1 MTKISLTPIIDV
13 VFILLIFFML
23 ATNFQSF
30 NKTEIKISNETASVS
45 QSDKK
50 IFLIEFNKDSEFKLN
65 GTTASLDSIKTDII
79 SSKNNGDDFI
89 VITKPLKGADVQ
101 LILGVLANLK
111 SSNIENVTLGVS
123 KNNTNTDD
131 AYSKTKESMEL
142 PLGIDP
148 LDYTIKNTIL
158 QK

>member
-30 NKTEIKISNETASVS
+30 NKTEIKISNETASIS

-50 IFLIEFNKDSEFKLN
+50 IFLIEFNKNSEFKLN
-65 GTTASLDSIKTDII
+65 GTTASLDSIKSDII
-79 SSKNNGDDFI
+79 SSKNNGDDFV
-89 VITKPLKGADVQ
+89 VITKPLEGADVQ
-101 LILGVLANLK
+101 LILSVLANLK

-123 KNNTNTDD
+123 KDNADTYNN
-131 AYSKTKESMEL
+131 KKESVKM
-142 PLGIDP
+142 PL
-148 LDYTIKNTIL
+148 LEKL
-158 QK
+158 

>member
-50 IFLIEFNKDSEFKLN
+50 IFLMEFNKDSEFKLN
-65 GTTASLDSIKTDII
+65 GTAASLDSIKSDII
-79 SSKNNGDDFI
+79 SSKNDGDDFI
-89 VITKPLKGADVQ
+89 VITKPLKGVDVQ
-101 LILGVLANLK
+101 LILSVFANLK
-111 SSNIENVTLGVS
+111 SSNIENVTLGIS
-123 KNNTNTDD
+123 KNNTDD
-131 AYSKTKESMEL
+131 SYDNKKKSVKM
-142 PLGIDP
+142 PL
-148 LDYTIKNTIL
+148 LEKL
-158 QK
+158 

>member
-30 NKTEIKISNETASVS
+30 NKTEIKMSNETASVS

-65 GTTASLDSIKTDII
+65 GTVASLDSIKSDII
-79 SSKNNGDDFI
+79 SSKNDGDDFI
-89 VITKPLKGADVQ
+89 VITKPLKGVDVQ
-101 LILGVLANLK
+101 LILSVFANLK
-111 SSNIENVTLGVS
+111 SSNIENVTLGIS
-123 KNNTNTDD
+123 KNNTDD
-131 AYSKTKESMEL
+131 SYDNKKKAVKM
-142 PLGIDP
+142 PL
-148 LDYTIKNTIL
+148 LRK
-158 QK
+158 Q

>member
-30 NKTEIKISNETASVS
+30 NKTEIEISNEAASVS

-65 GTTASLDSIKTDII
+65 GTTASLDSIKSDII
-79 SSKNNGDDFI
+79 SSKNNGDDFV

-101 LILGVLANLK
+101 LVLSVLANLK
-111 SSNIENVTLGVS
+111 SSNIENVTLGIS
-123 KNNTNTDD
+123 KDNTDT
-131 AYSKTKESMEL
+131 YNE
-142 PLGIDP
+142 
-148 LDYTIKNTIL
+148 IKRSL
-158 QK
+158 

>member
-65 GTTASLDSIKTDII
+65 GTAASLDSIKSDII

-89 VITKPLKGADVQ
+89 VITKPLKGVDVQ
-101 LILGVLANLK
+101 LILSLLANLK

-123 KNNTNTDD
+123 KNNTDD
-131 AYSKTKESMEL
+131 TYGNKKKSVKM
-142 PLGIDP
+142 PL
-148 LDYTIKNTIL
+148 LEKR
-158 QK
+158 

>member
-30 NKTEIKISNETASVS
+30 NKTEIKMSNETASVS

-65 GTTASLDSIKTDII
+65 GTAASLDSIKSDII
-79 SSKNNGDDFI
+79 SSKNDGDDFI
-89 VITKPLKGADVQ
+89 VITKPLKGVDVQ
-101 LILGVLANLK
+101 LILSVFANLK
-111 SSNIENVTLGVS
+111 SSNIENVTLGIS
-123 KNNTNTDD
+123 KNNTDD
-131 AYSKTKESMEL
+131 AYDNKKKSVKM
-142 PLGIDP
+142 PL
-148 LDYTIKNTIL
+148 LEKL
-158 QK
+158 

>member
-65 GTTASLDSIKTDII
+65 GTAASLDSIKSDII
-79 SSKNNGDDFI
+79 SSKNDGDDFI
-89 VITKPLKGADVQ
+89 VITKPLKGVDVQ
-101 LILGVLANLK
+101 LILSVFANLK
-111 SSNIENVTLGVS
+111 SSNIENVTLGIS
-123 KNNTNTDD
+123 KNNTDD
-131 AYSKTKESMEL
+131 SYDNKKKSVKI
-142 PLGIDP
+142 PL
-148 LDYTIKNTIL
+148 LEKL
-158 QK
+158 

>member
-30 NKTEIKISNETASVS
+30 NKTEIKMSNETASVS

-65 GTTASLDSIKTDII
+65 GTVASLDSIKSDII
-79 SSKNNGDDFI
+79 SSKNDGDDFI
-89 VITKPLKGADVQ
+89 VITKPLKGVDVQ
-101 LILGVLANLK
+101 LILSVFANLK

-123 KNNTNTDD
+123 KNNTDD
-131 AYSKTKESMEL
+131 AYDNKKKSVKV
-142 PLGIDP
+142 PL
-148 LDYTIKNTIL
+148 LEKR
-158 QK
+158 

>member
-30 NKTEIKISNETASVS
+30 NTTEIKISNETASVS

-65 GTTASLDSIKTDII
+65 GTIAGLDSIKSDII
-79 SSKNNGDDFI
+79 SSKNNGDDLV

-101 LILGVLANLK
+101 LVLSVLANLK

-123 KNNTNTDD
+123 KDNTDTYND
-131 AYSKTKESMEL
+131 NKKESVKM
-142 PLGIDP
+142 PL
-148 LDYTIKNTIL
+148 LEKR
-158 QK
+158 

>member
-30 NKTEIKISNETASVS
+30 NKTEIKISNETASIS

-65 GTTASLDSIKTDII
+65 GTTASLDSIKSDII
-79 SSKNNGDDFI
+79 SSKNNGDDLV

-101 LILGVLANLK
+101 LILSVLANLK

-123 KNNTNTDD
+123 KDNADTYNN
-131 AYSKTKESMEL
+131 KKESVKM
-142 PLGIDP
+142 PL
-148 LDYTIKNTIL
+148 LEKL
-158 QK
+158 

>member
-30 NKTEIKISNETASVS
+30 NKTEIKISNETASIS
-45 QSDKK
+45 QRDKK
-50 IFLIEFNKDSEFKLN
+50 IFLIEFNKNSEFKLN
-65 GTTASLDSIKTDII
+65 GTTASLDSIKSDII
-79 SSKNNGDDFI
+79 SSKNNGDDFV

-101 LILGVLANLK
+101 LVLSVLANLK

-123 KNNTNTDD
+123 KDNADTYNN
-131 AYSKTKESMEL
+131 KKESVKM
-142 PLGIDP
+142 PL
-148 LDYTIKNTIL
+148 LEKL
-158 QK
+158 

>member
-30 NKTEIKISNETASVS
+30 NKTEIKMSNETASVS

-65 GTTASLDSIKTDII
+65 GTVASLDSIKSDII
-79 SSKNNGDDFI
+79 SSKNDGDDFI
-89 VITKPLKGADVQ
+89 VITKPLKGVDVQ
-101 LILGVLANLK
+101 LILSVFANLK

-123 KNNTNTDD
+123 KNNTDD
-131 AYSKTKESMEL
+131 SYDNKKKAVKM
-142 PLGIDP
+142 PL
-148 LDYTIKNTIL
+148 LRK
-158 QK
+158 Q

>member
-30 NKTEIKISNETASVS
+30 NKTEIKMSNETASVS

-65 GTTASLDSIKTDII
+65 GTAASLDSIKSDII
-79 SSKNNGDDFI
+79 SSKNDGDDFI
-89 VITKPLKGADVQ
+89 VITKPLKGVDVQ
-101 LILGVLANLK
+101 LILSVFANLK
-111 SSNIENVTLGVS
+111 SSNIENVTLGIS
-123 KNNTNTDD
+123 KNNTDD
-131 AYSKTKESMEL
+131 SYDNKKKSVKI
-142 PLGIDP
+142 PL
-148 LDYTIKNTIL
+148 LKKL
-158 QK
+158 

>member
-30 NKTEIKISNETASVS
+30 NKTEIEISNEAASVS

-65 GTTASLDSIKTDII
+65 GTTASLDSIKSDII
-79 SSKNNGDDFI
+79 SSKNNGDDFV

-101 LILGVLANLK
+101 LILSVLANLK

-123 KNNTNTDD
+123 KDNTDIYND
-131 AYSKTKESMEL
+131 NKKESVKM
-142 PLGIDP
+142 PL
-148 LDYTIKNTIL
+148 LEKL
-158 QK
+158 